1 MYNNWEELEEVVKQC
16 RKCRLCET
24 RKNVVFGVGNREA
37 DIMFIG
43 EGPGAD
49 EDAQG
54 EPFVGKAGK
63 LMNMAFDML
72 GIKREEVYIA
82 NIVKCRPPNNRNP
95 QDDEAENCLD
105 YLRNQVILV
114 KPKIIVLLGS
124 VALKNVLGK
133 EYGKL
138 IPKIREAISKLNQM
152 DLANKVKNGGVEY
165 IEIDGT
171 QIELTSENLLV
182 TMQGKEGFAFAGEG
196 EIGVV
201 LDTTI
206 TPELKEEGYVREIL
220 SKVQNMRKDKGFEVL
235 DKINL
240 YVSENEMLEE
250 LVKKFESEIK
260 KETLTENI
268 VFNTQRDAYTE
279 VSINGEKL
287 MLDVE
292 VVK

>member
-49 EDAQG
+49 EDTQG

-95 QDDEAENCLD
+95 QDDEAESCLD

-124 VALKNVLGK
+124 VALKNILGK
-133 EYGKL
+133 EYGITASRGKWL
-138 IPKIREAISKLNQM
+138 ERKGILYMPTWHPAALLRDENKKIDFIK
-152 DLANKVKNGGVEY
+152 DLKQVINRYN
-165 IEIDGT
+165 EIR
-171 QIELTSENLLV
+171 Q
-182 TMQGKEGFAFAGEG
+182 
-196 EIGVV
+196 
-201 LDTTI
+201 
-206 TPELKEEGYVREIL
+206 
-220 SKVQNMRKDKGFEVL
+220 
-235 DKINL
+235 
-240 YVSENEMLEE
+240 
-250 LVKKFESEIK
+250 
-260 KETLTENI
+260 
-268 VFNTQRDAYTE
+268 
-279 VSINGEKL
+279 
-287 MLDVE
+287 
-292 VVK
+292 